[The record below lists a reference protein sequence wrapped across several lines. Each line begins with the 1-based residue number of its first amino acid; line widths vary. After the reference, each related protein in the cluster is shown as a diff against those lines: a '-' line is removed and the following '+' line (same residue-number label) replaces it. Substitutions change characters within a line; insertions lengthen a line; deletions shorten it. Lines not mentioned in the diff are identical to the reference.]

1 MTTQMT
7 EMQHEVDD
15 KQKMETAL
23 QKAEQARKEVIHQAV
38 ELLAICLADNFA
50 LPSHRCKLHVSVAAA
65 GSAYSECT

>member
-23 QKAEQARKEVIHQAV
+23 KKAEQARKEVRKQTV
-38 ELLAICLADNFA
+38 KVLGMGLTGSSA
-50 LPSHRCKLHVSVAAA
+50 LHLP
-65 GSAYSECT
+65 